1 MAEDQSIHD
10 FHTTLRDVLTSNQL
24 VSEDAAR
31 SKSFSLS
38 CKAELQLQ
46 RRGQHTTQ
54 DFIRFRSCLVE
65 QICLDKKQ
73 HVLCAINELHEKV
86 LQLSE
91 YFNTN
96 RQEAERNYADLPEF
110 SARAKRVV
118 KRLRADLIFVKEEWK
133 QCLRPAL
140 VDLVEKHWRNWGDV
154 NRIVISLG
162 PDIIKS
168 REKIQNL
175 AQDIAADIYTQF
187 AKLSRKHMR
196 AAVENLLGLMVNKF
210 EKTAQELK
218 QPLLKH
224 QVGNP
229 HATLTNLSL

>member
-1 MAEDQSIHD
+1 M
-10 FHTTLRDVLTSNQL
+10 LTSNQL

-46 RRGQHTTQ
+46 ERGQHTTE
-54 DFIRFRSCLVE
+54 DFVRFRTSLIE

-73 HVLCAINELHEKV
+73 HVLCAINEFREKV

-91 YFNTN
+91 YFSTN

-110 SARAKRVV
+110 GARAKRVA
-118 KRLRADLIFVKEEWK
+118 KRLRADLSFVKEEWK
-133 QCLRPAL
+133 KRLRPAL
-140 VDLVEKHWRNWGDV
+140 VDLVEKHWNNWGDV

-162 PDIIKS
+162 PDVMKGC
-168 REKIQNL
+168 RKIQNL
-175 AQDIAADIYTQF
+175 APHIATNIYTRF
-187 AKLSRKHMR
+187 ANRSRQHMR
-196 AAVENLLGLMVNKF
+196 AAVENLLGLMVTKF
-210 EKTAQELK
+210 EKTTRELN

-224 QVGNP
+224 QVSDP
-229 HATLTNLSL
+229 MQP